1 MSALPQIRVRP
12 QPLPGPET
20 RSEENSTGQSGSG
33 TELRIVPAPPDNTLQ
48 VLRDAIARLNSTTS
62 EFGDQTELA
71 DLVAHAQG
79 ALERARLV
87 AQCVSQCED
96 WLHQNQFEPAFQA
109 LDAGLL
115 VYPTDPALSTRRRDV
130 EARHKLFLAAA
141 AVRAALDETQWL
153 LDQARPDLAWQ
164 FLDKKVAELPEEPEL
179 SARLREIESPL
190 RQWEQHRLVRAAL
203 ERALTLEERRQW
215 PASLAVLDEALR
227 QHPASTQLLDAAQR
241 VRDGQAEQERTKKLA
256 RRLEL
261 IRQKISERAW
271 SPSLALLASA
281 QKEFPEAT
289 ELAPLRLEA
298 ERGLKRFECEAVVAE
313 VRQHLADEELDLA
326 EKALKKGFSSLG
338 RGPALEALRQEL
350 EAEKEYRH
358 GLRDAQVLFGR
369 RQLEEA
375 ENILARLVVQDRPEA
390 QALLETVRQTR
401 TSSDEEKFFAQG
413 RESALG
419 LITSGQFEQAADVL
433 RNLLSLF
440 PGNVILARDL
450 NTAESALARN
460 SASVPVAEAAGSSN
474 TAAPVFAVPSF
485 GRAAAAESSA
495 GNRKGLFMGVAAL
508 AVIALSGAAWQ
519 FWPAG
524 SPASTAPTRP
534 QVAVAAQRPIE
545 VPVSTP
551 AAAPAAQ
558 QVPAQT
564 SKQTPI
570 KTQPP
575 PSPAIKPAAS
585 AAPLTAQPEARNG
598 VPAPPPK
605 AVAAPDITPPPTPAP
620 PTVERVA
627 PPPAAQEAVANVSA
641 QSLSAPAPELL
652 VRLSSPPIPTPAA
665 SAVTATPTPPPAA
678 SPAPKPI
685 GGRYEEA
692 KLLSSMLPVYPAI
705 ARQRGIFGLVRL
717 EGSIDERGNVKSV
730 KVLSGD
736 PFLAA
741 AASAVVTRWKYK
753 PATLNGQPIAV
764 KAQIQV
770 SFDK

>member
-20 RSEENSTGQSGSG
+20 RSEENSTGQLGSG

-96 WLHQNQFEPAFQA
+96 FLRQNQFEPAFQA

-115 VYPTDPALSTRRRDV
+115 VYPTDPALSTRRRDA

-179 SARLREIESPL
+179 KARLREIEAPL
-190 RQWEQHRLVRAAL
+190 RQWEQHRLIRAAL

-227 QHPASTQLLDAAQR
+227 QHPASTELLDAAQR

-338 RGPALEALRQEL
+338 REPALEALRQEL
-350 EAEKEYRH
+350 ESEKEYRH

-413 RESALG
+413 RESALE
-419 LITSGQFEQAADVL
+419 LIKSGQFEQAADVL

-450 NTAESALARN
+450 NTAEAALART
-460 SASVPVAEAAGSSN
+460 SASVPVAEAAGTAK

-485 GRAAAAESSA
+485 GRVAAEESSA
-495 GNRKGLFMGVAAL
+495 GNHRGLFMGVAAL
-508 AVIALSGAAWQ
+508 AVVALSGAAWQ
-519 FWPAG
+519 FWPA
-524 SPASTAPTRP
+524 SSSVRTASARPQVPVAAQQPIAAPAST
-534 QVAVAAQRPIE
+534 
-545 VPVSTP
+545 S
-551 AAAPAAQ
+551 AAASAVQ

-564 SKQTPI
+564 SKQPPV

-575 PSPAIKPAAS
+575 PSPAIKPAAN
-585 AAPLTAQPEARNG
+585 AAPLTAQPEARNV

-627 PPPAAQEAVANVSA
+627 SPPAAQDTAANVSA
-641 QSLSAPAPELL
+641 QSLSVPAPEL

-665 SAVTATPTPPPAA
+665 SAVAATPTPPAPA

-692 KLLSSMLPVYPAI
+692 KLVSSILPIYPSV
-705 ARQRGIFGLVRL
+705 ARQRGIFGLVRM

-741 AASAVVTRWKYK
+741 AASSVVARWKYK
-753 PATLNGQPIAV
+753 PAMLNGQPIAV

>member
-1 MSALPQIRVRP
+1 M
-12 QPLPGPET
+12 
-20 RSEENSTGQSGSG
+20 GSG
-33 TELRIVPAPPDNTLQ
+33 TEIRIVPAPSDNTLQ

-96 WLHQNQFEPAFQA
+96 FLRQNQFEPAFQA

-115 VYPTDPALSTRRRDV
+115 VYPADPALSTRRRDA

-179 SARLREIESPL
+179 KARLREITAPL
-190 RQWEQHRLVRAAL
+190 RQWEQHRLIRAAL
-203 ERALTLEERRQW
+203 ERALTLEERQQW
-215 PASLAVLDEALR
+215 PASLAVLEEALR
-227 QHPASTQLLDAAQR
+227 QHPESAELQHAANR
-241 VRDGQAEQERTKKLA
+241 VRDGQTEQERSKKLA

-271 SPSLALLASA
+271 GPSLALLASA

-313 VRQHLADEELDLA
+313 VRRHLADDELDLA
-326 EKALKKGFSSLG
+326 EKALKKGFSSLD
-338 RGPALEALRQEL
+338 REPALEALRQEL
-350 EAEKEYRH
+350 ESEKEYRH

-413 RESALG
+413 RESALE
-419 LITSGQFEQAADVL
+419 LIKSGQFEQAADVL

-450 NTAESALARN
+450 RTAESALARN
-460 SASVPVAEAAGSSN
+460 SASVPVTEAAEN
-474 TAAPVFAVPSF
+474 PPVFAPPSF
-485 GRAAAAESSA
+485 GGVGAQESSA
-495 GNRKGLFMGVAAL
+495 GNRGGLFMGIAAL
-508 AVIALSGAAWQ
+508 AIVAISGAAWQ
-519 FWPAG
+519 FWPAS
-524 SPASTAPTRP
+524 SPVIKAASARP
-534 QVAVAAQRPIE
+534 PVPVAAQQ
-545 VPVSTP
+545 PVAVSASTP
-551 AAAPAAQ
+551 VAAPPVR
-558 QVPAQT
+558 QVPAQA
-564 SKQTPI
+564 SKQTPVS
-570 KTQPP
+570 TQALPA
-575 PSPAIKPAAS
+575 PAIKPAAS
-585 AAPLTAQPEARNG
+585 AAPLTVQPEARN
-598 VPAPPPK
+598 VVPPPK

-627 PPPAAQEAVANVSA
+627 SPPAAQDTAANVSA
-641 QSLSAPAPELL
+641 QSLSVPAPEL

-665 SAVTATPTPPPAA
+665 SVVAATPTPPAPA
-678 SPAPKPI
+678 SLAPKPI

-692 KLLSSMLPVYPAI
+692 KLVSSMLPVYPTI

-741 AASAVVTRWKYK
+741 AASSVVARWKYK
-753 PATLNGQPIAV
+753 PAMLNGQPIAV